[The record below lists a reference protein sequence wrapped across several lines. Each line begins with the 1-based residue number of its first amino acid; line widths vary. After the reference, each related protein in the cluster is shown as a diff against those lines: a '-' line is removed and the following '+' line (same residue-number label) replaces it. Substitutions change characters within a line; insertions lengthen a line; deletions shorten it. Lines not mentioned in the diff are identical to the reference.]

1 MRNLEG
7 IVVPL
12 MTPLLSPGDRLDVA
26 GLERLLNHVVEGG
39 VKGVFVL
46 GTTGEAP
53 ALSYRLRRELI
64 SQTCRLVNGRVP
76 IVVGIT
82 DTSVTEAI
90 ALGCHAAEAGVE
102 AVVTSTPYYFP
113 PDQRELSNYVKI
125 LSAAVP
131 LPFIIYNIP
140 QMTKVW
146 FARETVRELMQLEKV
161 VGIKDSSGDTEY
173 LNDLL
178 AMIPK
183 RAGWLVYAGQE
194 HSLVNCVQ
202 RGGAGGVTGGAN
214 IWPELYAGIYEAA
227 KSGEN
232 TKLASLQAQMKQFG
246 QLYGLGEGITA
257 IVKALKAAGAI
268 CGLCEET
275 MAQPMASFGGT
286 ERKEILRILK
296 ETGLIAKGEPAVAS

>member
-1 MRNLEG
+1 MK
-7 IVVPL
+7 
-12 MTPLLSPGDRLDVA
+12 T
-26 GLERLLNHVVEGG
+26 
-39 VKGVFVL
+39 
-46 GTTGEAP
+46 
-53 ALSYRLRRELI
+53 
-64 SQTCRLVNGRVP
+64 
-76 IVVGIT
+76 
-82 DTSVTEAI
+82 
-90 ALGCHAAEAGVE
+90 
-102 AVVTSTPYYFP
+102 
-113 PDQRELSNYVKI
+113 

-178 AMIPK
+178 AIIPK

-194 HSLVNCVQ
+194 HSLINCVQ

-214 IWPELYAGIYEAA
+214 IWPELYPGIYEAA

-246 QLYGLGEGITA
+246 Q
-257 IVKALKAAGAI
+257 
-268 CGLCEET
+268 
-275 MAQPMASFGGT
+275 F
-286 ERKEILRILK
+286 
-296 ETGLIAKGEPAVAS
+296 TGWAKGSRQLSKL